1 MNARRWVLCSLA
13 VVAAALGVA
22 DVRKDL
28 EAVYARLNSA
38 MLKKDVASVIGLCTK
53 DFVYATPSGANLTR
67 GQMEE
72 QLKGQM
78 RAIKKVVAVTI
89 KIDKVTQKGAEVVA
103 RTTGVFEADIVLTP
117 DAKKASRLKSTS
129 VTDDTW
135 VQVGGKWMLKKVKG
149 VKETSTLDGKPF
161 SSGM

>member
-1 MNARRWVLCSLA
+1 MNARRWVVGSLA
-13 VVAAALGVA
+13 VVAVAASVA

-38 MLKKDVASVIGLCTK
+38 MLKKDVSTVIGLCTK
-53 DFVYATPSGANLTR
+53 EFVYTTQSGENLTR
-67 GQMEE
+67 GRMED
-72 QLKGQM
+72 QLKAQM
-78 RAIKKVVAVTI
+78 RAIKKVVTVTI

-103 RTTGVFEADIVLTP
+103 RTTGVFEADIMLSP

-135 VQVGGKWMLKKVKG
+135 VQSAGKWMLKKVKA

-161 SSGM
+161 NSGM